1 MLGPYKAVFF
11 DAGGTL
17 LHPYPS
23 VGEIYA
29 QVGCRFGCKAKP
41 EQLEQLFR
49 HHWLKRDGLS
59 GLTGQLDEKIERTW
73 WKHLVHD
80 VFTEAGG
87 VENFDDFFH
96 ELYDLF
102 ARPEVWRL
110 YPDVKELLVSLK
122 KQGKKLGVISNWDS
136 RLFKISEGL
145 GLDEHFDFILA
156 SAVFGSSKPSPKI
169 FEEALHRAGVDPHE
183 AIHIGDSF
191 EDDVRGAMTVG
202 ISAIL
207 IDRHPK
213 LRPHQHHPTITD
225 FRELFSV

>member
-1 MLGPYKAVFF
+1 MLKPFKAVFF

-29 QVGCRFGCKAKP
+29 QVGGKFGSKAKP
-41 EQLEQLFR
+41 EYLEQLFR
-49 HHWLKRDGLS
+49 RHWLKRDGLS

-73 WKHLVHD
+73 WKHLVKD
-80 VFTEAGG
+80 VFEEAGG
-87 VENFDDFFH
+87 VDNFEEFFH

-110 YPDVKELLVSLK
+110 YPDVMESLVTLK
-122 KQGKKLGVISNWDS
+122 KSGKKLGIISNWDS

-145 GLDEHFDFILA
+145 GLDGYFDFILA
-156 SAVFGSSKPSPKI
+156 SAVFGSSKPSAKI
-169 FEEALHRAGVDPHE
+169 FEEALKKAGVDPHE

-191 EDDVRGAMTVG
+191 EDDVRGAKAAG
-202 ISAIL
+202 IDAIL
-207 IDRHPK
+207 IDRHPEP
-213 LRPHQHHPTITD
+213 RPHQHHPTITD
-225 FRELFSV
+225 FRQLFSA